1 MENIKVKPEIM
12 HLMILER
19 CDHHCRLCCNKHYDI
34 NKIPVAT
41 VEELETVH
49 TVCITGGEPFL
60 SWVNIDNLAVDIK
73 LQYHNVNNIYIYTSG
88 FAFAARQDQH
98 FGYVD
103 GINFAPKNSND
114 WGALEAFVN
123 DASSS
128 EQIANVA
135 RLKSNRLYVFKEQ
148 EKAFRERHAHISEKL
163 NLNVIYRMWAEEFK
177 TPDNEIFRR
186 LPIFLG

>member
-34 NKIPVAT
+34 NKIQVAT
-41 VEELETVH
+41 VEELKTVH

-73 LQYHNVNNIYIYTSG
+73 LQYPNVNNIYIYTSG
-88 FAFAARQDQH
+88 FAFAARTASQDQH

-114 WGALEAFVN
+114 WGALEAFAN
-123 DASSS
+123 DASS
-128 EQIANVA
+128 ANVA

-148 EKAFRERHAHISEKL
+148 EKAFLERHAHIAEKL
-163 NLNVIYRMWAEEFK
+163 NLNVIYRMWDEEFK

>member
-12 HLMILER
+12 HLMILNR
-19 CDHHCRLCCNKHYDI
+19 CDHNCRLCCNKHYDI
-34 NKIPVAT
+34 GKIPVAT
-41 VEELETVH
+41 VEELKTVH
-49 TVCITGGEPFL
+49 TVCFTGGEPFL

-73 LQYHNVNNIYIYTSG
+73 LQYPNVENIYIYTSG
-88 FAFAARQDQH
+88 FAFAAKQDQY
-98 FGYVD
+98 FNYVD

-114 WGALEAFVN
+114 WGALEAFAN
-123 DASSS
+123 DASS
-128 EQIANVA
+128 ANVA

-148 EKAFRERHAHISEKL
+148 AKAFRERHEHIAEEL
-163 NLNVIYRMWAEEFK
+163 NLNVVYRMWQEEFN

>member
-1 MENIKVKPEIM
+1 MEDIKVKPEIM

-41 VEELETVH
+41 VEELKTVQ

-60 SWVNIDNLAVDIK
+60 SWVNIDKLTVDIK
-73 LQYHNVNNIYIYTSG
+73 LQYPNVNNIYIYTSG
-88 FAFAARQDQH
+88 FAFAARTASQDQH

-114 WGALEAFVN
+114 WGALEAFAN
-123 DASSS
+123 DASS
-128 EQIANVA
+128 ANVA
-135 RLKSNRLYVFKEQ
+135 RLKSNSLYVFKEQ
-148 EKAFRERHAHISEKL
+148 EKAFLERHAHIAEKL
-163 NLNVIYRMWAEEFK
+163 NLNVIYRMWDEEFK